1 MNSNVKKILS
11 FLWGQILFIMWF
23 EAIEL
28 SFDFTKKPD
37 IFYFYY
43 GILRLIVLI
52 VLPSFVFWGDIVM
65 FMKNIKNLLKNLMR

>member
-11 FLWGQILFIMWF
+11 FLWSQILFIMWF

-28 SFDFTKKPD
+28 SFDFTKNPD
-37 IFYFYY
+37 IFYY
-43 GILRLIVLI
+43 GILRLIALI
-52 VLPSFVFWGDIVM
+52 VLPAFVFWGDIVI

>member
-1 MNSNVKKILS
+1 MNSNVKKILL
-11 FLWGQILFIMWF
+11 FLWNQILFIMWF

-43 GILRLIVLI
+43 GILRLIALI
-52 VLPSFVFWGDIVM
+52 VLPAFVFWGDIVI

>member
-11 FLWGQILFIMWF
+11 FLWSQILFIMWF

-43 GILRLIVLI
+43 GILRLISLI
-52 VLPSFVFWGDIVM
+52 VLPAFVFWGDIVM

>member
-11 FLWGQILFIMWF
+11 FLWSQILFFMWF

-37 IFYFYY
+37 TLYFYY
-43 GILRLIVLI
+43 GILRLIALI
-52 VLPSFVFWGDIVM
+52 VLPAFVFWDDIVM
-65 FMKNIKNLLKNLMR
+65 FMKNMKNLLKNLTR